1 MPPTMP
7 SLNDDCE
14 EVMNGLADGSVGRY
28 RSTTSKRRNLYCIR
42 KVENSYVKDSMRM
55 EIQGG
60 NSVLKMQSTVYSN
73 RMSQAHGEPQVL
85 TVSHSISEER
95 MLLLV
100 RYV

>member
-1 MPPTMP
+1 
-7 SLNDDCE
+7 
-14 EVMNGLADGSVGRY
+14 
-28 RSTTSKRRNLYCIR
+28 
-42 KVENSYVKDSMRM
+42 MRM

-73 RMSQAHGEPQVL
+73 HMSQAHGEPQVL